1 MFHTTKRTIV
11 PPMTKLKSGQAVWI
25 KRLARAIPFY
35 RHLGINLTKVGWG
48 SAEIRLKVK
57 RALTQSAGFA
67 HGGVSAALI
76 DSAVGLA
83 LCTMLDQ
90 RDLITTVE
98 LNVNFIAPA
107 GPGVLITRGRIF
119 HKGKRLAVG
128 DAEVRDEKGTLLSKG
143 SATYMMLE
151 NKRQRVMELS

>member
-1 MFHTTKRTIV
+1 V
-11 PPMTKLKSGQAVWI
+11 PLMTKVKSSQVVWI
-25 KRLARAIPFY
+25 RRLARAIPFY

-48 SAEIRLKVK
+48 NAEIRLKVK
-57 RALTQSAGFA
+57 KQLTQSVGFA

-90 RDLITTVE
+90 RELITTVS

-107 GPGVLITRGRIF
+107 GPGVLTTRGRIF
-119 HKGKRLAVG
+119 HKGKHLAVG
-128 DAEVRDEKGTLLSKG
+128 DAEVRDEKGTLVSTG
-143 SATYMMLE
+143 SATYMMLG
-151 NKRQRVMELS
+151 NKRKAL

>member
-1 MFHTTKRTIV
+1 MFHATKRTTV
-11 PPMTKLKSGQAVWI
+11 PPMTKLKSEQAVWI

-48 SAEIRLKVK
+48 TAEIRLKVK
-57 RALTQSAGFA
+57 KELTQSAGFA

-83 LCTMLDQ
+83 LCTMLNQ
-90 RDLITTVE
+90 RELITTVE

-107 GPGVLITRGRIF
+107 GPGVLTTRGRIF

-128 DAEVRDEKGTLLSKG
+128 DAEVRDEKGTLVSKG
-143 SATYMMLE
+143 SATYMMLGNE
-151 NKRQRVMELS
+151 RQRIVDLS

>member
-1 MFHTTKRTIV
+1 
-11 PPMTKLKSGQAVWI
+11 MTKVKSGQAAWI

-57 RALTQSAGFA
+57 KGLTQSAGFA

-107 GPGVLITRGRIF
+107 GPGVLTTRGRIL
-119 HKGKRLAVG
+119 HRGKRLAVG
-128 DAEVRDEKGTLLSKG
+128 DAEVRDKKGTLVSRG

-151 NKRQRVMELS
+151 NKRQRVIELS